1 MIHETGDNVSPAL
14 SRRAMLAA
22 TCGALLLGV
31 GFAPPAAASGA
42 VKTLPDGRLA
52 VRVAR
57 IPELARVGGAV
68 SVGNSKGVPVA
79 VVRTA
84 SGYRA
89 ISLRC
94 PHQGVAVKRDDTGWT
109 CPAHGSEFAPN
120 GALELGPALTGLSGV
135 ASTLRKGT
143 LIVG

>member
-1 MIHETGDNVSPAL
+1 MTEGQVPNHERSV
-14 SRRAMLAA
+14 SRRTVLAA
-22 TCGALLLGV
+22 ACGALLLGV
-31 GFAPPAAASGA
+31 ATAPPAAASGA
-42 VKTLPDGRLA
+42 VRTLPDGRLA

-68 SVGNSKGVPVA
+68 SVGTVKGVPVA

-84 SGYRA
+84 SGYGA

-94 PHQGVAVKRDDTGWT
+94 PHQGATVTRDDTGWV
-109 CPAHGSEFAPN
+109 CPAHGSEFTSS
-120 GALELGPALTGLSGV
+120 GGLVLGPALTGLPRV
-135 ASTLRKGT
+135 ASTMRNGT